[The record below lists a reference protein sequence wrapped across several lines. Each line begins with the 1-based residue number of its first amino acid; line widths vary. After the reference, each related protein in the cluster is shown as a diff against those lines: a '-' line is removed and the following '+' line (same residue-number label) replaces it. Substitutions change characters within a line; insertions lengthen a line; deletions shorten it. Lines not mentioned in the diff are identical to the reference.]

1 MAHINE
7 NYLKLA
13 AGYLFPEI
21 GRRVVAFSDAHPE
34 ADVIKMGI
42 GDVVRG
48 IPRPIVDAM
57 KVAAEELADDDTFR
71 GYPPEGG
78 CDFLVEAV
86 AEHEFGGR
94 DVEVAPDE
102 IFISDGAKCDSA
114 NIQEIFGSDTIVALT
129 DPVYPVYCDSNVMAG
144 RTGSVDD
151 GGRYSGMVYL
161 PCTAD
166 GNFVPPLPEGH
177 VDLIYLCSPSNPTG
191 AVMSRHDLEQWVA
204 YAQREKAVIIFDAA
218 YEAYIRDSDL
228 PHSIYEIEGAREVAI
243 EMRSY
248 SKTAGFTGVRCAFTV
263 VPRQL
268 MGSTASG
275 EAVDL
280 HRLWSR
286 RHSTKFNGV
295 SYPVQRGAAACY
307 TPEGKAAVRETVDY
321 YMANADL
328 MRERLMAQGYGVYG
342 GQNAPYVWMTTPTG
356 QDSWSF
362 FDLLLDQAHV
372 VGTPGAGF
380 GAAGE
385 GYLRLSSFQQRQ
397 AVEEAMDRISRL

>member
-21 GRRVVAFSDAHPE
+21 RRRVDAFADAHPD

-42 GDVVRG
+42 GDVVKG

-57 KVAAEELADDDTFR
+57 KAATEELAGDDTFR

-78 CDFLVEAV
+78 YDFLLEAI
-86 AEHEFGGR
+86 AQHEFGGR
-94 DVEVAPDE
+94 NVEVAPDE
-102 IFISDGAKCDSA
+102 IFLSDGAKCDSA
-114 NIQEIFGSDTIVALT
+114 NIQEIFGPDTIIALT

-144 RTGSVDD
+144 RTGAADEA
-151 GGRYSGMVYL
+151 GRYSGLVYL

-166 GNFVPPLPEGH
+166 TGFVPPLPEGH
-177 VDLIYLCSPSNPTG
+177 IDLIYLCSPNNPTG

-204 YAQREKAVIIFDAA
+204 YARQEKAVIIYDAA
-218 YEAYIRDSDL
+218 YEAYIRDAEI
-228 PHSIYEIEGAREVAI
+228 PRSIYEIDGARDVAI

-263 VPRQL
+263 VPREL
-268 MGSTASG
+268 TGATASG

-280 HRLWSR
+280 HRLWFR

-307 TPEGKAAVRETVDY
+307 LPEGKAAVRETVDY

-328 MRERLMAQGYGVYG
+328 MREKLLAQGYGVYG
-342 GQNAPYVWMTTPTG
+342 GQHAPYVWMTTPPG
-356 QDSWSF
+356 QDSWGF
-362 FDLLLDQAHV
+362 FDLLLNQAHV

-385 GYLRLSSFQQRQ
+385 GYLRLSAFQQRG
-397 AVEEAMDRISRL
+397 AVQEAMERIGQL